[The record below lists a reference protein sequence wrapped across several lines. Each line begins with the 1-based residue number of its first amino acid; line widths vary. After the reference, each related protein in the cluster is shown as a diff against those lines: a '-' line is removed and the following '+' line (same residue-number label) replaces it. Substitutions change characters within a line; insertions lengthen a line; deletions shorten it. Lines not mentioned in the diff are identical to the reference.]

1 MGKVE
6 IAIMLKVK
14 LGLFLLVVALFFS
27 GCGPSKT
34 DVLEKLVSKKE
45 NQLKMQI
52 FSASQDWDFEVN
64 KVYNSEPTLLKYI
77 QQVTIHSENDKLQ
90 WLKILGLEEKRP
102 VILIFDTEKMV
113 FHTNDPEKLRE
124 FAKSLDM

>member
-1 MGKVE
+1 
-6 IAIMLKVK
+6 MLKLK

-124 FAKSLDM
+124 FAKSLDK

>member
-1 MGKVE
+1 MP
-6 IAIMLKVK
+6 KVK
-14 LGLFLLVVALFFS
+14 VGLFLFMVALFFS

-34 DVLEKLVSKKE
+34 DVVEKLVSKKE

-124 FAKSLDM
+124 FAKSLDK